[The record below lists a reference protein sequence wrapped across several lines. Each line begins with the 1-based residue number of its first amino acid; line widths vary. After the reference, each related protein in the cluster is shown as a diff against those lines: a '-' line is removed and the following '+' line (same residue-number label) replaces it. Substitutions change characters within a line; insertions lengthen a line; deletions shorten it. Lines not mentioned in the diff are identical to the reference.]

1 MTKLVSVCGKFY
13 FQVVNF
19 YDNAVMVLVAMYQ
32 GTPPVHSATITVPPL
47 HAPQELIWPDIY
59 GPTTIAIK

>member
-19 YDNAVMVLVAMYQ
+19 YDNAVMFLVAMYQ
-32 GTPPVHSATITVPPL
+32 DTPPVHSATITVPPFM
-47 HAPQELIWPDIY
+47 PY
-59 GPTTIAIK
+59 KN